1 MNCFNETVA
10 LDLREWAS
18 STWFLRLIDHLTR
31 FIVSRVIKS
40 KHKEVIVKNLIE
52 ICTSV
57 FGSPENNHEFS
68 TLCENIN
75 INI

>member
-1 MNCFNETVA
+1 MKRFNETVA

-18 STWFLRLIDHLTR
+18 STWFLCLIDHLTR
-31 FIVSRVIKS
+31 FIASRVIKS